1 MSFPKTHIDKTKL
14 TSKIS
19 NGVGWF
25 VAWFIVFPTM
35 VIYGI
40 LTILINKVTEHKDDA
55 NTRGISAQ
63 SKIVPKNTRETRSD
77 FGHPYLRDK
86 NGNPIGK
93 DKAI

>member
-19 NGVGWF
+19 NGIGWF

-40 LTILINKVTEHKDDA
+40 LTILINKVTEHKDAA
-55 NTRGISAQ
+55 NTRGTSVE
-63 SKIVPKNTRETRSD
+63 SKIHPKNTKQVRNN
-77 FGHPYLRDK
+77 FGYPDIK
-86 NGNPIGK
+86 
-93 DKAI
+93 